1 MLNCTVQVLKLSEF
15 KDLQYIYTP
24 CILKKKNF
32 KDIITFLAKNI
43 NFFSNKTLM

>member
-24 CILKKKNF
+24 CILKKK
-32 KDIITFLAKNI
+32 
-43 NFFSNKTLM
+43 KTLKTLLHS

>member
-24 CILKKKNF
+24 CILKKTLK
-32 KDIITFLAKNI
+32 ILTFLAKNI
-43 NFFSNKTLM
+43 NLFSNKTLM

>member
-24 CILKKKNF
+24 CILKK
-32 KDIITFLAKNI
+32 
-43 NFFSNKTLM
+43 TLKILYILSEKYKLLF